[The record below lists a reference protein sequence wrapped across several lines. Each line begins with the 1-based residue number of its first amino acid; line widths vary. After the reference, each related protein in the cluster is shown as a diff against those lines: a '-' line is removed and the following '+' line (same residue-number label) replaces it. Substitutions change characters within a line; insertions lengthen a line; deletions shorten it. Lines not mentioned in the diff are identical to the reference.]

1 MSRRERT
8 EEAAMKTKQISKA
21 EMQKRVAH
29 FKELRPSKQAFVDSL
44 IPGHE
49 REIFNVIGHGV
60 TEDASLNPAI
70 TDARD
75 FNIAM
80 VHAEPGKGA
89 ALHAHPTVEV
99 FFALSGRWAVY
110 WGDHGEQ
117 ETLLEQWDTISVPP
131 GVMRGFRNAGKEDA
145 YLLAVLGGT
154 DAGRVVWSPDVLEKA
169 KKTGLTLD
177 RKGNLITSRT

>member
-1 MSRRERT
+1 
-8 EEAAMKTKQISKA
+8 MKTKQISKA

-60 TEDASLNPAI
+60 TEDA
-70 TDARD
+70 
-75 FNIAM
+75 
-80 VHAEPGKGA
+80 
-89 ALHAHPTVEV
+89 
-99 FFALSGRWAVY
+99 
-110 WGDHGEQ
+110 
-117 ETLLEQWDTISVPP
+117 
-131 GVMRGFRNAGKEDA
+131 

-169 KKTGLTLD
+169 KQTGLTLD
-177 RKGNLITSRT
+177 RKGNLITSRA